1 MVPGGIFSVTLSVT
15 RDSHPQ
21 YPHFHE
27 ACRLPVFG
35 LSSSEKKI
43 LASDRLPRREKYH
56 RPASRSSPAP
66 AALDDLSLL
75 WIPTAQLTTANRL
88 HFASSDQSSMAQS
101 FRPGDRP
108 PPGHRQRIGNF
119 QMKLRK
125 SVLLFR
131 SDFREVF
138 AGGALRKKLLRGVGK
153 LI

>member
-15 RDSHPQ
+15 RDSHPK
-21 YPHFHE
+21 YPRFHE

-66 AALDDLSLL
+66 AALDDLSLP
-75 WIPTAQLTTANRL
+75 WIPTAHRL

-108 PPGHRQRIGNF
+108 PPGDWQRIGNF